1 MSNFEINDYILRQE
15 AKALAKQAIAEVAH
29 YGGDHFK
36 RLEQAVD
43 GHEWVIYTYK
53 ALLLCA
59 ECDTSDGEQ
68 WLEDIGSEPTND
80 IGKLAT
86 LTAYATLLAAARD
99 ELCKLI

>member
-15 AKALAKQAIAEVAH
+15 AKLLAKQAIAEVAH

-59 ECDTSDGEQ
+59 QCDTSDGEQ
-68 WLEDIGSEPTND
+68 YVEDMGQQSSSISE
-80 IGKLAT
+80 LAT
-86 LTAYATLLAAARD
+86 VTAYATLLSAARD
-99 ELCKLI
+99 ELCELI

>member
-1 MSNFEINDYILRQE
+1 MSNFQINDYILRRE
-15 AKALAKQAIAEVAH
+15 AKSLAEQAIAEVEQ
-29 YGGDHFK
+29 YGGDHFEL
-36 RLEQAVD
+36 LEQAVD

-59 ECDTSDGEQ
+59 ECDTNDGEQ